1 MNSPT
6 RVVATVA
13 SAMRE
18 QASTLRAS
26 RRKET
31 RAVRAATPSRCG
43 ASRAAAMTAAY
54 RASMITPALVRPRR
68 ALKAQAAAMR
78 IIS

>member
-1 MNSPT
+1 M
-6 RVVATVA
+6 
-13 SAMRE
+13 
-18 QASTLRAS
+18 
-26 RRKET
+26 
-31 RAVRAATPSRCG
+31 RAATPSRCG

-54 RASMITPALVRPRR
+54 RASMITPALVRPRA